1 MQTPSARTATAV
13 ACGLTLALAA
23 AWSPVQATGTSRI
36 VFTQPHVNAD
46 GTLQSS
52 SLSLTSGG
60 GASMALTKAAKTS
73 IDDAAS
79 WAPDGTRIVFEHG
92 VTGAKGQTRFSL
104 YTLDARTRKLTRRT
118 PTTDNSVTPTW
129 GPTNRIAYV
138 ARHPDGDCLA
148 VVEESGR
155 RHDLFCPSEPAVL
168 MRPTWSRD
176 GTSIRVQ
183 GGYDTGGLEPTWRSL
198 AYRVDATTGA
208 PYVLDDRILDEPR
221 RLEFSPDGRR
231 GIYYNFYPYAGTMTR
246 VDFATGSSIDIG
258 TGYAPRW
265 APDGRRIA
273 YTGEVYD
280 SSAGRYWY
288 YEPLYVANADGSG
301 ARRLT
306 ISRTANHA
314 YVAAQ
319 WSKDNVHVL
328 ATRRDYLDE
337 SLTVP
342 RYGLRIVNADT
353 RSLRSMQEGL
363 ADSGAW
369 FER

>member
-1 MQTPSARTATAV
+1 MQSPSVRTAGAV
-13 ACGLTLALAA
+13 TCSLTLALVA
-23 AWSPVQATGTSRI
+23 AWSPTQAAETSRI
-36 VFTQPHVNAD
+36 VFTQPHVDAD

-60 GASMALTKAAKTS
+60 GASVALTKAATS
-73 IDDAAS
+73 TIDDGAS
-79 WAPDGTRIVFEHG
+79 WSPDGTRIVFEHG
-92 VTGAKGQTRFSL
+92 VTGAQGQTRFTVF
-104 YTLDARTRKLTRRT
+104 TLDPRTRKLSRRT
-118 PTTDNSVTPTW
+118 PITDNSVTPAW

-138 ARHPDGDCLA
+138 AKHGDRDCLA

-155 RHDLFCPSEPAVL
+155 QHELFCPSVPVAL

-176 GTSIRVQ
+176 GKSLRVQ
-183 GGYDTGGLEPTWRSL
+183 GGYYTGSLEPTWRSL

-208 PYVLDDRILDEPR
+208 PYVLDDRIVDEPK

-231 GIYYNFYPYAGTMTR
+231 GIYYNFYPYAETMTR
-246 VDFATGSSIDIG
+246 VDFATGASIDIG
-258 TGYAPRW
+258 IGYAPRW
-265 APDGRRIA
+265 SPDGRRIA

-280 SSAGRYWY
+280 SSADNAWY
-288 YEPLYVANADGSG
+288 YEPLYVANADGSSG
-301 ARRLT
+301 RRLT

-314 YVAAQ
+314 YIAAQ

-328 ATRRDYLDE
+328 ATRRDYLDP
-337 SLTVP
+337 SLTMP
-342 RYGLRIVNADT
+342 KYGLRIVNADT
-353 RSLRSMQEGL
+353 RSLKSMQEGL